1 MTMGADGKPAI
12 AYSAWV
18 AKGVSGM
25 PESQLRWAQ
34 ATTTTPTSTSDWM
47 ITVVDSRLASSDGAP
62 GTDMGIGP
70 DMAMPPPDM
79 AGTTPGDV
87 LLPEG
92 IAIMA
97 SAARKPDGTP
107 GIAYYDRTR
116 GNLRFVEYNNSTNA
130 WNKPQILDG
139 ETASGVDTDDVGLYS
154 SLTYDDAGLAH
165 ISYEDATKDKL
176 LYYNF
181 TTKMQELV
189 DDGYHPADEQTQD
202 GIDSPVW
209 HVVGDSSSIQ
219 THAGTIVIAYQ
230 DSTVLMLRLA
240 LKGADGKWTKQYVA
254 GHAMPF
260 MGSYGFYANLKVNN
274 GQGVLSTYAI
284 NQQLSI
290 PSFYV
295 EVFAINLGIIQ

>member
-1 MTMGADGKPAI
+1 
-12 AYSAWV
+12 
-18 AKGVSGM
+18 
-25 PESQLRWAQ
+25 
-34 ATTTTPTSTSDWM
+34 
-47 ITVVDSRLASSDGAP
+47 
-62 GTDMGIGP
+62 
-70 DMAMPPPDM
+70 MAMPPPDM

-92 IAIMA
+92 IALMA
-97 SAARKPDGTP
+97 SAARKMDGSP

-116 GNLRFVEYNNSTNA
+116 GNLRLVEWNTSTNA
-130 WNKPQILDG
+130 WNKPAVLDG
-139 ETASGVDTDDVGLYS
+139 EDAMGTDLGDVGLYA
-154 SLTYDDAGLAH
+154 SLTYDAMNVAH
-165 ISYEDATKDKL
+165 VSYENATKDSLFYINNKA
-176 LYYNF
+176 
-181 TTKMQELV
+181 KMTELV
-189 DDGYHPADEQTQD
+189 DDGYHPMDEQTQD

-209 HVVGDSSSIQ
+209 HLVGDSSSIQ
-219 THAGTIVIAYQ
+219 QQDGTIIVAYQ

-240 LKGADGKWTKQYVA
+240 MRDTSGKWTKQYVA

-260 MGSYGFYANLKVNN
+260 MGSYGFYANLKVAN